1 MIKAW
6 VIGSGGLLGSALC
19 RVLQANGTKLFFPTE
34 RFCWDNVSIL
44 KNQISLSVEVFA
56 MHLSDSD
63 QWEIYWSAGIGTM
76 SSQADELVQ
85 ETNALSVLLRA
96 IKTHPRLSVQY
107 GSVVFASSAGALY
120 AGASDDVIT
129 EETPITQNSNYARE
143 KLVQEDMLRSIILSN
158 SQLTVLIARIST
170 LYGQNSSIGK
180 KQGLISHM
188 ARCVIQHKPIHIY
201 VPFDTIRDYIN
212 VNDAAVLIV
221 MTLRFLD
228 KKLGVVTKII
238 ASEKPTSVAEI
249 VSVFKKVA
257 KRSPLVVTSANS
269 LGDAYT
275 RRVQFRSVVAPFS
288 SHLSQTNL
296 VVGISQVLAAERI
309 AYAKNT

>member
-34 RFCWDNVSIL
+34 RFCWNNVSVL
-44 KNQISLSVEVFA
+44 KNQISLSVEAFA
-56 MHLSDSD
+56 MQISDSD

-76 SSQADELVQ
+76 NSRVDELVQ
-85 ETNALSVLLRA
+85 ETNALSLLLHA
-96 IKTHPRLSVQY
+96 IQMHPRLSIQY
-107 GSVVFASSAGALY
+107 GSVVFASSAGAIY
-120 AGASDDVIT
+120 AEASDDVIT
-129 EETPITQNSNYARE
+129 EESPITPNSNYARE

-180 KQGLISHM
+180 KQGLISHI

-212 VNDAAVLIV
+212 VNDAAALIV
-221 MTLRFLD
+221 VTLRFFD
-228 KKLGVVTKII
+228 KKLGIFTKII

-249 VSVFKKVA
+249 VSVFRKVA
-257 KRSPLVVTSANS
+257 KRSPLVITTASS

-275 RRVQFRSVVAPFS
+275 HRVQFRSIVSPLN
-288 SHLSQTNL
+288 SHFSQTSL
-296 VVGISQVLAAERI
+296 VIGISQVLAAERI
-309 AYAKNT
+309 EYAKNT